1 MAAMNTPSTLRDTLL
16 IHWRGNDQ
24 PLDWLRIDGN
34 GRTGISVREQAPPAS
49 VLAAARQIIV
59 LAPSESIT
67 LLAAALPARNAEQA
81 RQAAPFAIEEQIA
94 GNVEALHFA
103 VAAKSA
109 GNWWVAAIDPGLL
122 HGWVQAMAAR
132 GIVPDRIA
140 PDVMAVLPARDGA
153 VVVIDGERALVRLNG
168 DRAFAVETDLL
179 DSVVIDIADADK
191 READIGQSALSLL
204 AAGAGRASELN
215 LLGGSFAPA
224 HRGADLRQRW
234 KRIAWFAAAVL
245 VIAMSYLKLD
255 ELRLQHRVDALNDE
269 MERIYRERFPEARNV
284 PNPLA
289 QMKNA
294 LRAANGGVS
303 ADATGLNLLA
313 LSAPVLSAQ
322 SRVALQGAD
331 FRAGALTLRLSAP
344 SIEALDGLRESL
356 AATDGLKA
364 TLENAESGADGIEG
378 RIKLEA
384 GS

>member
-1 MAAMNTPSTLRDTLL
+1 M
-16 IHWRGNDQ
+16 
-24 PLDWLRIDGN
+24 
-34 GRTGISVREQAPPAS
+34 
-49 VLAAARQIIV
+49 
-59 LAPSESIT
+59 
-67 LLAAALPARNAEQA
+67 
-81 RQAAPFAIEEQIA
+81 
-94 GNVEALHFA
+94 
-103 VAAKSA
+103 
-109 GNWWVAAIDPGLL
+109 
-122 HGWVQAMAAR
+122 
-132 GIVPDRIA
+132 
-140 PDVMAVLPARDGA
+140 
-153 VVVIDGERALVRLNG
+153 
-168 DRAFAVETDLL
+168 
-179 DSVVIDIADADK
+179 
-191 READIGQSALSLL
+191 
-204 AAGAGRASELN
+204 
-215 LLGGSFAPA
+215 
-224 HRGADLRQRW
+224 RQRW